1 MMSNIR
7 FLRTFIAVARHGSFA
22 AAAEKV
28 ALTQAA
34 VSMQMQSLE
43 DDLKRPLF
51 DRVGR
56 TNRLTSIGKQVL
68 PQAERIVALYD
79 SMRLTGLDDEIGGS
93 VSIGAVDSAMGA
105 LASVVTELKVQYP
118 RLDVRLFTGKALAL
132 APQVE
137 AGEIDAAVIVEMTGR
152 TPASL
157 DWTPLYSEP
166 LVAVASPACAAAYAG
181 VADMLA
187 AQPFLRF
194 DRAQRTG
201 ALIERALRHNRLSVN
216 EFLELNSLEVIVEL
230 VRQGAGVSVVPLL
243 EYGSWAGDPALT
255 VLPLADD
262 TPRRVVGMLERKIHD
277 RHSVMRVVQES
288 IRARSLAVEKTRG
301 A

>member
-1 MMSNIR
+1 MSNIR
-7 FLRTFIAVARHGSFA
+7 FLRTFIAVARYGSFA

-79 SMRLTGLDDEIGGS
+79 SMRLTGLDDEIAGS
-93 VSIGAVDSAMGA
+93 VAIGAVDSAMGA
-105 LASVVTELKVQYP
+105 LASVVTELKGQYP
-118 RLDVRLFTGKALAL
+118 QLDVRLFTGKALAL

-137 AGEIDAAVIVEMTGR
+137 AGEIDAAVIVEMAGK

-157 DWTPLYSEP
+157 NWTPLYSEP
-166 LVAVASPACAAAYAG
+166 LVAIGTPASAPASA
-181 VADMLA
+181 ADMLA
-187 AQPFLRF
+187 SRPFLRF

-201 ALIERALRHNRLSVN
+201 ALIDRALKHNRLAVN

-230 VRQGAGVSVVPLL
+230 VRQDAGVSVVPLL
-243 EYGSWAGDPALT
+243 EYGSWASDPALR
-255 VLPLADD
+255 VLPLAKN

-277 RHSVMRVVQES
+277 RHTVMSVVQER
-288 IRARSLAVEKTRG
+288 IRMRSRG
-301 A
+301 AVPSKEN

>member
-1 MMSNIR
+1 MSNIR
-7 FLRTFIAVARHGSFA
+7 FLRTFIAVARYGSFA

-79 SMRLTGLDDEIGGS
+79 SMRLTGLDDEIAGS

-105 LASVVTELKVQYP
+105 LASVVTELKGQYP

-137 AGEIDAAVIVEMTGR
+137 AGEIDAAVIVEMAGK

-157 DWTPLYSEP
+157 EWTPLYSEP
-166 LVAVASPACAAAYAG
+166 LVAIGSSASTHTNAA
-181 VADMLA
+181 DLLA
-187 AQPFLRF
+187 NAPFLRF

-201 ALIERALRHNRLSVN
+201 ALIDRALRHNRLAVN

-243 EYGSWAGDPALT
+243 EYGSWASDPALA
-255 VLPLADD
+255 VLPLAKD

-277 RHSVMRVVQES
+277 RHAVMRVVQDS
-288 IRARSLAVEKTRG
+288 IRARSQAADATRHP
-301 A
+301 

>member
-1 MMSNIR
+1 MSNIR
-7 FLRTFIAVARHGSFA
+7 FLRTFVAVARYGSFA

-34 VSMQMQSLE
+34 VSMQMQTLE

-56 TNRLTSIGKQVL
+56 TNRLTSIGMQIL
-68 PQAERIVALYD
+68 PQAEQVVALYD
-79 SMRLTGLDDEIGGS
+79 KMKMTGLDDEIAGS

-105 LASVVTELKVQYP
+105 LASAVTEMKVKYP
-118 RLDVRLFTGKALAL
+118 TLDVRLFTGKALAL

-137 AGEIDAAVIVEMTGR
+137 AGEIDAAVIVEMGGK

-157 DWTPLYSEP
+157 NWTPLYSEP
-166 LVAVASPACAAAYAG
+166 LVAVSSRDTAPADAAD
-181 VADMLA
+181 VMRT
-187 AQPFLRF
+187 QPFLRF
-194 DRAQRTG
+194 DRGQRTG
-201 ALIERALRHNRLSVN
+201 VLIERALRHNRLAVN

-243 EYGSWAGDPALT
+243 EYGSWARDPALR
-255 VLPLADD
+255 VLPLHKD
-262 TPRRVVGMLERKIHD
+262 TPQRVVGMLERKIHD
-277 RHSVMRVVQES
+277 RHAVMTVVRDS
-288 IRARSLAVEKTRG
+288 ILARGKRITTPPDAI
-301 A
+301 

>member
-1 MMSNIR
+1 MSNIR
-7 FLRTFIAVARHGSFA
+7 FLRTFIAVARYGSFA

-79 SMRLTGLDDEIGGS
+79 SMRLTGLDDEIAGS
-93 VSIGAVDSAMGA
+93 VAIGAVDSAMGA
-105 LASVVTELKVQYP
+105 LASVVTELKGQYS

-137 AGEIDAAVIVEMTGR
+137 AGEIDAAVIVEMAGK

-157 DWTPLYSEP
+157 NWTPLYSEP
-166 LVAVASPACAAAYAG
+166 LVAVGSRAIAPAS

-187 AQPFLRF
+187 SRPFLRF

-201 ALIERALRHNRLSVN
+201 ALIDRALKHNRLAVN

-230 VRQGAGVSVVPLL
+230 VRQDAGVSVVPLL
-243 EYGSWAGDPALT
+243 EYGSWASDPALR
-255 VLPLADD
+255 VMPLAKN
-262 TPRRVVGMLERKIHD
+262 TPRRVVGMLERRIHD
-277 RHSVMRVVQES
+277 RHAVMSVVQER
-288 IRARSLAVEKTRG
+288 IRMRSRG
-301 A
+301 AIPSKES

>member
-1 MMSNIR
+1 MSNIR
-7 FLRTFIAVARHGSFA
+7 FLRTFIAVARYGSFA

-56 TNRLTSIGKQVL
+56 TNRLTNIGKQVL

-79 SMRLTGLDDEIGGS
+79 SMRLTGLDDEIAGS
-93 VSIGAVDSAMGA
+93 VAIGAVDSAMGA
-105 LASVVTELKVQYP
+105 LASVVTELKGQYP

-137 AGEIDAAVIVEMTGR
+137 AGEIDAAVIVEMAGK

-157 DWTPLYSEP
+157 NWTPLYSEP
-166 LVAVASPACAAAYAG
+166 LVAVGSRAIAPVS

-187 AQPFLRF
+187 SRPFLRF

-201 ALIERALRHNRLSVN
+201 ALIGRALKHNRLAVN

-230 VRQGAGVSVVPLL
+230 VRQDAGVSVVPLL
-243 EYGSWAGDPALT
+243 EYGSWASDPALR
-255 VLPLADD
+255 VLPLAKN
-262 TPRRVVGMLERKIHD
+262 TPRRVVGMLERRIHD
-277 RHSVMRVVQES
+277 RHAVMSVVQER
-288 IRARSLAVEKTRG
+288 IRMRSRG
-301 A
+301 AIPAKES